1 MTRPPPTKPY
11 HLPRQSQHQ
20 IFAAA
25 AVMIVATSVI
35 AATILVEAMAVA
47 DAFSLSFG
55 GRPSIR
61 CRGFINIERH
71 SIVGNTLLP
80 SNRRIKEL
88 GDRRRSLSSGKLFA
102 KKDRSGSGDENAD
115 GSGSGAGM
123 DDAFRQLE
131 ELASLGGLDDSDGEY
146 DEKRKQRKD
155 EAFARAM
162 KELNLQDII
171 KEEEK
176 KDGVQPST
184 SSLESEVEL
193 YKDMAE
199 ELSVAESEEDIVLD
213 LKEDIL
219 SATTSSASDQAEMT
233 NKLMDKAIDEALV
246 EAREQVADKESVA
259 LDKESFLD
267 NEEIMSEIE
276 KIFDKANAQLLE
288 GLEEIRTE
296 QMSMARESAE
306 RNALQTQARIDEE
319 EQRLAAAEENMKKML
334 SRVNE
339 ETKNVETAI
348 EDLKQAQ
355 VESDQGIDGQLSG
368 LKSGGLIKQVTLV
381 GSLLFTFRAGIETVG
396 FLAGDVSHA
405 LPALVQGAIA
415 IVCILGFILL

>member
-1 MTRPPPTKPY
+1 MV
-11 HLPRQSQHQ
+11 
-20 IFAAA
+20 AATN
-25 AVMIVATSVI
+25 II
-35 AATILVEAMAVA
+35 AATILVESMAVV

-55 GRPSIR
+55 RSPCSSRR
-61 CRGFINIERH
+61 CHGTINIEPR
-71 SIVGNTLLP
+71 SIVSNILRP
-80 SNRRIKEL
+80 SDRRINQL
-88 GDRRRSLSSGKLFA
+88 GDRRRSLSLGELFA
-102 KKDRSGSGDENAD
+102 KKGRGGSGDESTD
-115 GSGSGAGM
+115 GSGGGAGM

-146 DEKRKQRKD
+146 DEEKKKRKD

-176 KDGVQPST
+176 KEGVQPPA

-219 SATTSSASDQAEMT
+219 SATASSASDQAEMT

-246 EAREQVADKESVA
+246 EAREKLADKESVA

-296 QMSMARESAE
+296 QVCFIVSC
-306 RNALQTQARIDEE
+306 LFV
-319 EQRLAAAEENMKKML
+319 L
-334 SRVNE
+334 SR
-339 ETKNVETAI
+339 
-348 EDLKQAQ
+348 LCR
-355 VESDQGIDGQLSG
+355 
-368 LKSGGLIKQVTLV
+368 V
-381 GSLLFTFRAGIETVG
+381 GSG
-396 FLAGDVSHA
+396 
-405 LPALVQGAIA
+405 
-415 IVCILGFILL
+415 